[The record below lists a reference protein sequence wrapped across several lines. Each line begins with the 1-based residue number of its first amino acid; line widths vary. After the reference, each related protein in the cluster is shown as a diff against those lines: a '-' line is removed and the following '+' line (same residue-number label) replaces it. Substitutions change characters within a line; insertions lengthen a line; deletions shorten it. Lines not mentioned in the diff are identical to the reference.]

1 MADNGRPDEE
11 PDFGREGF
19 GPEADFGPESEE
31 VDPNDPRFSSK
42 WSKANGKSHGFHN
55 AKGKPLYPH
64 IPLDQ
69 LEPIHTWGELDTRSL
84 IAWMFRELV
93 EASCL
98 LLISGAQGT
107 GKTFLLIDILC
118 SIISGMPFGKFETE
132 RTGGVL
138 VVIPEYPGQL
148 RPRMMAMIEAKLKPW
163 YAMQGSEMP
172 PLPIK
177 WVEACDDLATD
188 IGQAKIY
195 NTIVHTQAQMRT
207 EFGVDLVAVFIDT
220 SSAATPSYDP
230 NDTGETIKL
239 YAKLSKLR
247 MATNTVIE
255 IIDHHG
261 KDPER
266 GTTGSAAKEQKLD
279 TVLYA
284 REVANSKFEMF
295 VKKVRNG
302 PRGYS
307 LAFELIEMV
316 LPGIVDDKKQPIRS
330 MTVRWLNGGDD
341 GPGKKKNNRGAPP
354 KHLDAVLNAI
364 NKALNEKGERR
375 MTLDAGERN
384 TVEWDLAEDFFF
396 QISGKLTSS
405 KKDERKA
412 ANRIFRNTMNNKS
425 SKSFVR
431 FQKLKT
437 NGEFVAYVWLPHG
450 T

>member
-1 MADNGRPDEE
+1 
-11 PDFGREGF
+11 
-19 GPEADFGPESEE
+19 
-31 VDPNDPRFSSK
+31 
-42 WSKANGKSHGFHN
+42 
-55 AKGKPLYPH
+55 
-64 IPLDQ
+64 
-69 LEPIHTWGELDTRSL
+69 
-84 IAWMFRELV
+84 MFRDLV
-93 EASCL
+93 EAACL

-107 GKTFLLIDILC
+107 GKTFLLIDMLC
-118 SIISGMPFGKFETE
+118 SIISGMAFGKFETE

-138 VVIPEYPGQL
+138 VVMPEYPGQL
-148 RPRMMAMIEAKLKPW
+148 RIRVLAMIEAKLKPW
-163 YAMQGSEMP
+163 YAMQGREMP
-172 PLPIK
+172 PLPLK

-188 IGQAKIY
+188 IGQAKLY
-195 NTIVHTQAQMRT
+195 NTIVHTQEQMQT

-239 YAKLSKLR
+239 YAKLSKLW
-247 MATNTVIE
+247 MATNTVIG

-261 KDPER
+261 KDPDR
-266 GTTGSAAKEQKLD
+266 GTIGSAAKEQKLD
-279 TVLYA
+279 SVLYA
-284 REVANSKFEMF
+284 READPKFEMF

-341 GPGKKKNNRGAPP
+341 GLGEKKNKRGAPP
-354 KHLDAVLNAI
+354 KHLNAVLNAI

-396 QISGKLTSS
+396 QISGKLANS

-425 SKSFVR
+425 SKPFVR

-437 NGEFVAYVWLPHG
+437 DGEFVTYVWLLHEN
-450 T
+450 